1 MPRINPAIMI
11 WARETAGF
19 SQEEAARQ
27 LGFRNSPRSSAV
39 EKLARIE
46 QGQKEPSRS
55 QLIKMAGQ
63 YRRPLLTFYLSRPPQ
78 TGKRGVDFRTLPRRN
93 HCSDEARLDALIR
106 EIRARQSM
114 VRVMLEEEDEG
125 EALAF
130 VGSHRI
136 EDGSPAVLE
145 SLQVLLGLEAA
156 DYRARSDASAA
167 FNLLRGNAEDA
178 GIYVLLKGDLGN
190 YRTALDTTV
199 FRGFS
204 IADEVAPFVV
214 INDQDAR
221 PAWSFT
227 LLHET
232 VHLLL
237 GHTGISGSTVENEVE
252 RFCNDVAG
260 EFLLPAGELKRLTL
274 DGHRDI
280 RGISERITAFASQFK
295 VSSAM
300 VAYKAYR
307 SNLIS
312 RETYHQ
318 LAGMYRLAWRG
329 ERERSREQARE
340 QDGGPSYY
348 RVRRH
353 RLGNRIVGLAERMM
367 AADALSTSKAAQ
379 ILGVKPRQVQ
389 PLLDASRSR

>member
-227 LLHET
+227 P
-232 VHLLL
+232 
-237 GHTGISGSTVENEVE
+237 
-252 RFCNDVAG
+252 VARNR
-260 EFLLPAGELKRLTL
+260 A
-274 DGHRDI
+274 
-280 RGISERITAFASQFK
+280 
-295 VSSAM
+295 SSARS
-300 VAYKAYR
+300 YR
-307 SNLIS
+307 DQRKHCGKRGRAVLQRCCRGVPAACKGTEATHS
-312 RETYHQ
+312 R
-318 LAGMYRLAWRG
+318 
-329 ERERSREQARE
+329 RSSRY
-340 QDGGPSYY
+340 P
-348 RVRRH
+348 RH
-353 RLGNRIVGLAERMM
+353 LGTNHSVCEP
-367 AADALSTSKAAQ
+367 
-379 ILGVKPRQVQ
+379 V
-389 PLLDASRSR
+389 

>member
-1 MPRINPAIMI
+1 MPRVNPAIMI
-11 WARETAGF
+11 WARETAGI

-27 LGFRNSPRSSAV
+27 LGFRDTPRSSAV

-46 QGQKEPSRS
+46 QGRKEPSRS
-55 QLIKMAGQ
+55 QLVRMAGQ
-63 YRRPLLTFYLSRPPQ
+63 YRRPLLTFYLTSPPQ
-78 TGKRGVDFRTLPRRN
+78 TGKRGVDFRTLTQSNRS
-93 HCSDEARLDALIR
+93 SDEARLDALIR

-114 VRVMLEEEDEG
+114 VRVMLEDEDEA

-136 EDGSPAVLE
+136 EDGGPAVLE
-145 SLQVLLGLEAA
+145 SLQALLGLDAA
-156 DYRARSDASAA
+156 DYRARSDASVA
-167 FNLLRGNAEDA
+167 FNLLRGKAEDA
-178 GIYVLLKGDLGN
+178 GIFVLLKGDLGN
-190 YRTALDTTV
+190 YKTALDTTV

-252 RFCNDVAG
+252 RFCNDAAG
-260 EFLLPAGELKRLTL
+260 EFLLPARELKQLTL

-280 RGISERITAFASQFK
+280 RNISERITAFASQFK

-307 SNLIS
+307 SDLIS
-312 RETYHQ
+312 QETYNQ
-318 LAGMYRLAWRG
+318 LAGIYRQGWHDK
-329 ERERSREQARE
+329 RERSRAQARE
-340 QDGGPSYY
+340 QESGPSYY

-353 RLGNRIVGLAERMM
+353 RLGNRIIGLAERMM

-389 PLLDASRSR
+389 SLLNAGRPG